1 MGTEYKFPVC
11 YYVQVSSL
19 VSELETGNGQSP
31 ELPVS
36 PHSKAAAA
44 AAAAAAAVVAV
55 PVRRPRWPPLGNVT
69 VLLAS
74 PW

>member
-19 VSELETGNGQSP
+19 VSELEAGNGQSP

-44 AAAAAAAVVAV
+44 AAASAAVVAV
-55 PVRRPRWPPLGNVT
+55 PVRRYRWPPLGNVT